1 MHQPV
6 NLRHSKAML
15 VEIADKE
22 LTFQA
27 VSRTGQTVDKGF
39 IVQRAGAEPIVVGG
53 ATPASPNPVPKSPE
67 TPAPAPRRSGP
78 PAGS

>member
-1 MHQPV
+1 
-6 NLRHSKAML
+6 ML

-27 VSRTGQTVDKGF
+27 ISRTGQTVDKGF

-53 ATPASPNPVPKSPE
+53 STPASPNPLPKSPE
-67 TPAPAPRRSGP
+67 TPAPAPQS
-78 PAGS
+78 PAPNK